1 MLLVERGGCSNDVEL
16 EARVGVFIRKSRSIL
31 DREAE
36 SPAYLYRGGSGER
49 KEESHRRRERG
60 GVAVEL
66 HIAGK
71 GSRRG
76 GGGGPSRGGSG
87 VPYAK
92 PVSFDDEGRR
102 PMYIVLA
109 QSLSNLVVP
118 YNLSGIDSPTS
129 KHYRQHDR
137 FI

>member
-49 KEESHRRRERG
+49 KEGSHRRRERG

-66 HIAGK
+66 HIAGR
-71 GSRRG
+71 GFVMWSRH
-76 GGGGPSRGGSG
+76 GGSG
-87 VPYAK
+87 VP
-92 PVSFDDEGRR
+92 PLR
-102 PMYIVLA
+102 PA
-109 QSLSNLVVP
+109 
-118 YNLSGIDSPTS
+118 
-129 KHYRQHDR
+129 
-137 FI
+137 

>member
-49 KEESHRRRERG
+49 KEGSHRRRERG

-87 VPYAK
+87 VPYAS
-92 PVSFDDEGRR
+92 SFLSTTRDAG
-102 PMYIVLA
+102 PCILFSL
-109 QSLSNLVVP
+109 SLSNLVVP
-118 YNLSGIDSPTS
+118 NNLSGIDSPTS